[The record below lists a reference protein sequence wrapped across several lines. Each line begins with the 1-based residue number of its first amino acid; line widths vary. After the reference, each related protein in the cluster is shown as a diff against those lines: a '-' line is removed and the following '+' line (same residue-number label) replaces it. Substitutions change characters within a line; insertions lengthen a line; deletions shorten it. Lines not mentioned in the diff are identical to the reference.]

1 MEFPPD
7 TLAALHVTAILLVPT
22 TVAVYCCEPP
32 GATVADAGAT
42 ETEIVEP
49 ELDPEVV
56 DPPPPPHD
64 TKSSEANV
72 AATVRSATFHGLIS
86 ILREG
91 RLANVAE

>member
-7 TLAALHVTAILLVPT
+7 TLAALQVTAVLLVPM

-32 GATVADAGAT
+32 GGTVADAGAT
-42 ETEIVEP
+42 EIEIVEP

-64 TKSSEANV
+64 TKSSEVNV
-72 AATVRSATFHGLIS
+72 AATMRSATFHGFIK
-86 ILREG
+86 ILR
-91 RLANVAE
+91 ANADLGI